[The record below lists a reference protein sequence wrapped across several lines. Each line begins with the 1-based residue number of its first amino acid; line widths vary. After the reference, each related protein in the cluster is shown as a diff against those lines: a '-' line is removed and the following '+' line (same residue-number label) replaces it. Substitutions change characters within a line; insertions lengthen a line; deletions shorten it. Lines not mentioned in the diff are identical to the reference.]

1 MPAHPRGWAPVKRER
16 SEILRQDRCCEAE
29 TRAVSIGTGREGARG
44 DEAKP
49 EDLPAEKRIGFFGLK
64 KDMPLKNSM
73 GAVGAACLYVCDA
86 AAGMSR
92 AASCAR
98 GIWAGHIR
106 NEVPVCPVFESI
118 PKHRRFMQ
126 SAKTRLMP
134 ARERSRRGT
143 SPGTVERSQ
152 PHDEQGTHPENPRL

>member
-92 AASCAR
+92 TASCAR

-106 NEVPVCPVFESI
+106 NEVSGLPCF
-118 PKHRRFMQ
+118 
-126 SAKTRLMP
+126 
-134 ARERSRRGT
+134 
-143 SPGTVERSQ
+143 
-152 PHDEQGTHPENPRL
+152 